1 MNNIILFLAPST
13 NQYQTVPDFF
23 KMLKFSQL
31 RDITGGE
38 LLSLTTDNPVVHLI
52 TDSRKAM
59 AYDGS
64 VFFAV
69 YGLHHDGHQ
78 YIKSLYDVGIRQFV
92 IEKPLLT
99 QEFKGANFLKV
110 NSSIKALQQIAA
122 HHRAE

>member
-1 MNNIILFLAPST
+1 
-13 NQYQTVPDFF
+13 
-23 KMLKFSQL
+23 MLKFSQL

-38 LLSLTTDNPVVHLI
+38 LLSLATDNPVVHLI
-52 TDSRKAM
+52 TDSRKAL

-92 IEKPLLT
+92 IEKPLST

-110 NSSIKALQQIAA
+110 KQLLLSNFFGIFPIEFIYAPLFMNFSHFLYKK
-122 HHRAE
+122 